1 MKWKVAILE
10 DDQYQLKD
18 LKETLSSLKEVEVV
32 AWSTGSIEF
41 MSKVAE
47 SFPDVI
53 IVDINLNG
61 DPASGIQVAHRL
73 KLPVIFASGNNAAY
87 LKDIEILKRDHDL
100 LVDHITKPI
109 REEDLIKTVVRFL
122 RDLSSRRSSDQ
133 IWLKLGEVKEKFD
146 QAAIVYIGTDKNFG
160 SESNNKV
167 ISFKD
172 RNPGVLVDFSFV
184 RMAEMGFDMTR
195 FTQIHKSFIV
205 NKDHLIAYDPVQ
217 KSIKVKACDETGNLK
232 VVELPVS
239 DNYSSLL
246 RNLK

>member
-109 REEDLIKTVVRFL
+109 PL
-122 RDLSSRRSSDQ
+122 RSTAIDVFTLLMTSS
-133 IWLKLGEVKEKFD
+133 
-146 QAAIVYIGTDKNFG
+146 
-160 SESNNKV
+160 SN
-167 ISFKD
+167 
-172 RNPGVLVDFSFV
+172 R
-184 RMAEMGFDMTR
+184 
-195 FTQIHKSFIV
+195 
-205 NKDHLIAYDPVQ
+205 
-217 KSIKVKACDETGNLK
+217 
-232 VVELPVS
+232 
-239 DNYSSLL
+239 
-246 RNLK
+246 